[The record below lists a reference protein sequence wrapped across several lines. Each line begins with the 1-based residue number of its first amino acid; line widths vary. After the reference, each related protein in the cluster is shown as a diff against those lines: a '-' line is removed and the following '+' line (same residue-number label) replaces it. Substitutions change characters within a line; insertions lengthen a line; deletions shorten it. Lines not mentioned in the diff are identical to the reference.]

1 MPAGAGAF
9 SKGGFYAEGSSIWK
23 GRYRK
28 VHSDFQPG
36 GGVCGHGKK
45 SDPDRVRSKSGF
57 HHQSS
62 WWRTSPAGDELY
74 EGRR

>member
-45 SDPDRVRSKSGF
+45 N
-57 HHQSS
+57 
-62 WWRTSPAGDELY
+62 E
-74 EGRR
+74 